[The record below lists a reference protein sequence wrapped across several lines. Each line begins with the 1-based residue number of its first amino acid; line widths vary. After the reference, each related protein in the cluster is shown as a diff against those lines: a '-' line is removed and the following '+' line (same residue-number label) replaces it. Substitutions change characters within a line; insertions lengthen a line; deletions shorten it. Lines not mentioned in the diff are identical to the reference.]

1 MAKGTELIEHVGW
14 DLWRAA
20 DAWRAQFTQ
29 GMLAK
34 KHSWYANARSVLL
47 AHIDRDGVPQRLLA
61 ERAGLSKQAVKQ
73 FIDELERDGIV
84 ARRQDPQDARGKII
98 GYTTAGLRALDDAND
113 IKRSIERD
121 YASRLGADNLRLL
134 KHCLAELAG
143 K

>member
-1 MAKGTELIEHVGW
+1 MAKRTELIEHVGW

-29 GMLAK
+29 GMLEQR
-34 KHSWYANARSVLL
+34 HSWYADARSVLL
-47 AHIDRDGVPQRLLA
+47 AHIDRDGVPQRLIA

-84 ARRQDPQDARGKII
+84 TRRQDPQDARGKIVT
-98 GYTTAGLRALDDAND
+98 YTAAGLRALDDAND
-113 IKRSIERD
+113 VKRLIERD
-121 YASRLGADNLRLL
+121 YESRLGAENVRIL
-134 KHCLAELAG
+134 KHCLTQLAG